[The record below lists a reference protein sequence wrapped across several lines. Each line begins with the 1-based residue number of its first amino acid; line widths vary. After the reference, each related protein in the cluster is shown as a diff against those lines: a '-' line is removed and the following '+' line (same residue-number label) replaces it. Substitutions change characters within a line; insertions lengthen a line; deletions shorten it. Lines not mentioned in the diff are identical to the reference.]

1 MGIREYIR
9 NNILIFDGAM
19 GTMLQKKGLK
29 LGENPEI
36 LNLKEPYIIEEIHRE
51 YISSGANVITT
62 NTFGANE
69 LKLKLCDLVV
79 EEAIDAAV
87 NIAKKAKGNSET
99 YIALDVGPIGE
110 LLEPMG
116 TLSFDRAYEIFK
128 RQIIQGVKSGV
139 DIILIETMTDLYEL
153 KAAVLAAKENSS
165 LPIFCTMTFEEN
177 LRTFTG
183 CTPEAMV
190 LVLEGLGVDA
200 LGVNCSLGPKQ
211 LKPIIEEI
219 CSLSHIPVMV
229 QPNAGLPTLSIGNET
244 KYDVTKEEFA
254 DTLCGFVDLGVRV
267 IGGCCGTSPE
277 YIEELYKITRNKK
290 QETCVR
296 RKRILFCSLYTVKS
310 SKDRWG

>member
-1 MGIREYIR
+1 
-9 NNILIFDGAM
+9 
-19 GTMLQKKGLK
+19 
-29 LGENPEI
+29 
-36 LNLKEPYIIEEIHRE
+36 
-51 YISSGANVITT
+51 
-62 NTFGANE
+62 
-69 LKLKLCDLVV
+69 
-79 EEAIDAAV
+79 
-87 NIAKKAKGNSET
+87 
-99 YIALDVGPIGE
+99 
-110 LLEPMG
+110 MG

-211 LKPIIEEI
+211 LKPIVEKI

-254 DTLCGFVDLGVRV
+254 DTLCGFIDLGVRV

-290 QETCVR
+290 LVFME
-296 RKRILFCSLYTVKS
+296 KNIILQFVHRQK
-310 SKDRWG
+310 